1 MADMSGR
8 LLLAG
13 LELYMVGSRSSGG
26 GAEGEVGLDM
36 TGDEALRKSA
46 DLIRE
51 GDCLCSLVAELPMTT
66 TLSGCQ
72 TEAAGCYPS
81 FTQVLSSLLALSF
94 YTWRPCH
101 SEAPID
107 AFWSSFGVELSKAE
121 DKAVGAEGRL
131 EVS

>member
-1 MADMSGR
+1 MSGR

-13 LELYMVGSRSSGG
+13 LELYIVGGRSSGG

-51 GDCLCSLVAELPMTT
+51 CACLCSLVAELPMTT
-66 TLSGCQ
+66 RLSGCQ
-72 TEAAGCYPS
+72 AKAVDCYPS
-81 FTQVLSSLLALSF
+81 FTQVLQGLLGLSF
-94 YTWRPCH
+94 YMEPHCH
-101 SEAPID
+101 CEALING
-107 AFWSSFGVELSKAE
+107 FWSSFRVELSKTE
-121 DKAVGAEGRL
+121 DQAVGAEGRI